1 MKRFHPA
8 WALFL
13 LFLALFPLLPGCAA
27 HPAPSESE
35 GALFFFLGE
44 DFSRFADG
52 FSSVEVARVQYRFP
66 LDTPQSVELTDP
78 AVIRQLF
85 DALANIRIA
94 EQTDIRATDSE
105 QSLHFICRDG
115 REFLFSFEGKALL
128 RKGEAYRLTNDE
140 SLWALCQMLRRQT
153 VISNE

>member
-27 HPAPSESE
+27 HPAPPESE

-52 FSSVEVARVQYRFP
+52 FSSAEVARVQYRFP

-85 DALANIRIA
+85 DALANIGIA

-105 QSLHFICRDG
+105 QSLHFIYRDG

-128 RKGEAYRLTNDE
+128 RKGEAYQLTNDA
-140 SLWALCQMLRRQT
+140 SLWALCRMLRRQT

>member
-27 HPAPSESE
+27 HPAPPESE

-52 FSSVEVARVQYRFP
+52 FSSAEVARVQYRFP

-85 DALANIRIA
+85 DALANIGIA

-105 QSLHFICRDG
+105 QSLHFIYRDG

>member
-27 HPAPSESE
+27 HPAPPESE

-52 FSSVEVARVQYRFP
+52 FSSAEVARVQYRFT

-85 DALANIRIA
+85 DALANIGIA

-105 QSLHFICRDG
+105 QSLHFIYWDG